1 MANYN
6 IYALKNGDEYKYIGQ
21 TKFDIEKRFKEHLN
35 NKHNCKKTAWILS
48 LKSKKI
54 IPSIEL
60 IDTADTF
67 EECNKLEIHYI
78 KLFKSFG
85 ALLVNGTIG
94 GAAPMKEQRH
104 SEAHKQMLRKMYKGE
119 GNPFYGKN
127 HSKETW
133 EKIKS
138 KLKGR
143 PVWNKGNK
151 LTTEHRQKLSEVRK
165 RKISEGKIVVHN
177 KGKSQI
183 DFQKVFELNRL
194 GFKQK
199 EIAKQ
204 LNCDCSNISRILNN
218 KYTNRRTGTSKV
230 SAFNNHSS

>member
-1 MANYN
+1 MAGYN
-6 IYALKNGDEYKYIGQ
+6 IYALKNGDQYKYIGQ
-21 TKFDIEKRFKEHLN
+21 TRFDIEKRFKEHIN
-35 NKHNCKKTAWILS
+35 DKKISKKTSWIKS
-48 LKSKKI
+48 LKSKGI
-54 IPSIEL
+54 IPTIEL

-94 GAAPMKEQRH
+94 GASPMKEKRH
-104 SEAHKQMLRKMYKGE
+104 SNEYKDRLREMYSGE
-119 GNPFYGKN
+119 NNPFYGKK
-127 HSKETW
+127 HTKETS

-143 PVWNKGNK
+143 KSWNNGKK
-151 LTTEHRQKLSEVRK
+151 LSEEFKQKLSEIRK
-165 RKISEGKIVVHN
+165 KKISEGLIVVHN

-183 DFQKVFELNRL
+183 DFQKVFELNKL
-194 GFKQK
+194 GFNQK
-199 EIAKQ
+199 EIAKK
-204 LNCDCSNISRILNN
+204 LNCDSSNISRILNN